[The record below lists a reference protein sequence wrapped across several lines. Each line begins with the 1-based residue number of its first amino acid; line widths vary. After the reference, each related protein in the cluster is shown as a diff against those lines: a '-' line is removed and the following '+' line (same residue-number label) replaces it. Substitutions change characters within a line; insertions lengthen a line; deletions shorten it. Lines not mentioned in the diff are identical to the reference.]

1 MVRVQ
6 AEPFDPGAELNRFA
20 AGRTDI
26 GAVAS
31 FTGLLLSY
39 QADVPTGP
47 AVILCCGAFY
57 FLSILVGVKGGIIWG
72 LMPRKHLE
80 A

>member
-1 MVRVQ
+1 VAARFWVEDVAWMIGVAV
-6 AEPFDPGAELNRFA
+6 GAAF
-20 AGRTDI
+20 
-26 GAVAS
+26 VAS